1 MGSGSPGMGDVSLV
15 ATLRVARGVS
25 RQRQLAPTS
34 PPQYPSP
41 SLFHQAHRLIY
52 AEAGVSPSLALLG
65 SQRPSAQSGTV
76 TSYAL
81 HQEAFDRTLKL
92 YLDFAKEIRRISE
105 QRTTR
110 DAAEDVS

>member
-1 MGSGSPGMGDVSLV
+1 
-15 ATLRVARGVS
+15 
-25 RQRQLAPTS
+25 
-34 PPQYPSP
+34 
-41 SLFHQAHRLIY
+41 
-52 AEAGVSPSLALLG
+52 
-65 SQRPSAQSGTV
+65 
-76 TSYAL
+76 L